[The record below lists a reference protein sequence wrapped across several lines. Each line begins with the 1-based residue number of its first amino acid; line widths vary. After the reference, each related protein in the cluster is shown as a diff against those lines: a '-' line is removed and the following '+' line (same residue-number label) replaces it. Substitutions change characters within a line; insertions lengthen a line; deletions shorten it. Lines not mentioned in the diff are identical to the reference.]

1 MEWLRKLSDA
11 IAYIEQ
17 NLDAEISYEEAAVS
31 HAAHPIIFK
40 ECFPMSPAY
49 RCQIISED
57 EECRRL
63 PSICSA
69 VMPGCWMLPS
79 SMAIP
84 HQPHL
89 TEPFK
94 RFTVSLRQPQKI
106 SAKHC
111 MHIRRYSFLSI
122 SQEEVLWPII

>member
-17 NLDAEISYEEAAVS
+17 NLDAEISYEEAARIACCSPYYFQRMFSYVAGIS
-31 HAAHPIIFK
+31 LSDYIRRRRMSQAAFDLR
-40 ECFPMSPAY
+40 
-49 RCQIISED
+49 RCD
-57 EECRRL
+57 ARVL
-63 PSICSA
+63 DVA
-69 VMPGCWMLPS
+69 S

>member
-17 NLDAEISYEEAAVS
+17 NLDAEISYEEAARI
-31 HAAHPIIFK
+31 A
-40 ECFPMSPAY
+40 CCSPYYFQRMFSYVAG
-49 RCQIISED
+49 ISLSDISED

>member
-17 NLDAEISYEEAAVS
+17 NLDAEISYEEAARIACCSPYYFQRMFSYVAGIS
-31 HAAHPIIFK
+31 LSDYIRRRRMSQAAFDLQ
-40 ECFPMSPAY
+40 
-49 RCQIISED
+49 RCD
-57 EECRRL
+57 ARVL
-63 PSICSA
+63 
-69 VMPGCWMLPS
+69 
-79 SMAIP
+79 AIP

-94 RFTVSLRQPQKI
+94 RFTVSLRQPQRI

-111 MHIRRYSFLSI
+111 MHIRQYSFLSI

>member
-1 MEWLRKLSDA
+1 MVKKLCDA

-17 NLDAEISYEEAAVS
+17 NLDAEISYES
-31 HAAHPIIFK
+31 SPYHAAPLLFSK
-40 ECFPMSPAY
+40 NFPMSPNISLSDYIRRRRRMSQAAFDLQ
-49 RCQIISED
+49 RCD
-57 EECRRL
+57 ARVL
-63 PSICSA
+63 DVAPP
-69 VMPGCWMLPS
+69 V
-79 SMAIP
+79 AIP

-94 RFTVSLRQPQKI
+94 RFTVSLRQPQRI

-111 MHIRRYSFLSI
+111 MHIRQYSFLSI